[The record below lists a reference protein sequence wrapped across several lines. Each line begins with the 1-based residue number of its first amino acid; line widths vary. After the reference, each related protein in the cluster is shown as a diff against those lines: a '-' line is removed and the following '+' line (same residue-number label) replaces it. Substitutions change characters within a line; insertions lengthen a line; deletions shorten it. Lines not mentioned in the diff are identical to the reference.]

1 MNQTNPTLIR
11 VVITVVVLA
20 MLSGL
25 GYFFISNRKLQQENE
40 QLIENQIDLDT
51 EIEALNTKIGEM
63 QSQIQD
69 KDLAIDEK
77 DKKIQDLTKEVNN
90 KKYQVNKLMEAGKIT
105 KKQAEEYKARI
116 DQMEYYI
123 RKYQQEITQLKEENQ
138 QLKNQN
144 QNLSDEVHKKDSL
157 NYELKQEKFLYE
169 TKLAAAAVLKA
180 ADYKIIG
187 LNRRDKELAPNE
199 MKASKIEKIKICFNI
214 IENQAAN
221 SGKRDVFI
229 QIINSNNQIEKN
241 IEQGS
246 GYFTYEGKEQIY
258 SIKTSVNYNRET
270 INTCETYVRPEK
282 NELSKGNYQVKIFC
296 EGYVIGKQNFTL
308 R

>member
-1 MNQTNPTLIR
+1 MNNINPTLIR
-11 VVITVVVLA
+11 VTITVVILA

-40 QLIENQIDLDT
+40 QLVDNQIELDK
-51 EIEALNTKIGEM
+51 EIEELNTKVGEM

-69 KDLAIDEK
+69 KDLAIAEK
-77 DKKIQDLTKEVNN
+77 DQKIQSLTKEVND

-123 RKYQQEITQLKEENQ
+123 KKYQQEIVQLKEENK

-144 QNLSDEVHKKDSL
+144 QNLSNEVRQKDSL
-157 NYELKQEKFLYE
+157 NYELEQEKFLYE

-180 ADYKIIG
+180 ADYKITG
-187 LNRRDKELAPNE
+187 LNRRDKEFTLDE
-199 MKASKIEKIKICFNI
+199 IKASKIEKIKVCLSI
-214 IENQAAN
+214 IENQAAT

-229 QIINSNNQIEKN
+229 QIINPNSQVEKN
-241 IEQGS
+241 IEHGS
-246 GYFTYEGKEQIY
+246 GYFTDEGKEQVY
-258 SIKTSVNYNRET
+258 SLKSSINYNRET
-270 INTCETYVRPEK
+270 ISICETYFCPEK
-282 NELSKGNYQVKIFC
+282 SEFSKGNYQLKVFC
-296 EGYVIGKQNFTL
+296 EGYVIGKYNFTL